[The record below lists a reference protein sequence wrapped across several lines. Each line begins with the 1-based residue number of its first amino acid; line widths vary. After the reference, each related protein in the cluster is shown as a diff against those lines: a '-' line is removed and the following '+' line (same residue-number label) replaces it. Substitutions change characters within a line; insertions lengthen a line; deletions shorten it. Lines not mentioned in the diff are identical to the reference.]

1 MLTSFIALVGM
12 RGPGMEFKEIY
23 DKMLKPSRQDRAK
36 ALESRNEAA
45 RRRGRSPRRA
55 GAQRSAQSLR
65 RAARALIWKFN
76 LAVDRA
82 LITYREP
89 ILEMQLVQERIAG
102 AAMEMFA
109 SACVL
114 SRWDA
119 ELQATARNGS
129 SGTGN
134 NHAADLF
141 LRRSFRNIRQF
152 LGTDF

>member
-1 MLTSFIALVGM
+1 M
-12 RGPGMEFKEIY
+12 
-23 DKMLKPSRQDRAK
+23 
-36 ALESRNEAA
+36 
-45 RRRGRSPRRA
+45 
-55 GAQRSAQSLR
+55 
-65 RAARALIWKFN
+65 IWRFN
-76 LAVDRA
+76 LAVNRA

-89 ILEMQLVQERIAG
+89 ILDMQLVQERIAG

-119 ELQATARNGS
+119 ELQAIARNGS

-152 LGTDF
+152 LSTISENDDEALLATANTVLGKSDNASRNGA